1 LSSNAARTSKSD
13 IATSKWQQGVNNVSK
28 AITVTVSH
36 NLGAEAARRR
46 IETGIA
52 QFRSSFGSKLSACEE
67 NWIGNHLDF
76 KVGFMGQICQGEL
89 DVFDSQ
95 VRLEIVLPGL
105 LGFLAD
111 KVQSVA
117 RKKGQLLLG
126 RQ

>member
-1 LSSNAARTSKSD
+1 
-13 IATSKWQQGVNNVSK
+13 
-28 AITVTVSH
+28 
-36 NLGAEAARRR
+36 
-46 IETGIA
+46 
-52 QFRSSFGSKLSACEE
+52 
-67 NWIGNHLDF
+67 
-76 KVGFMGQICQGEL
+76 L

-111 KVQSVA
+111 KVQSVV

>member
-1 LSSNAARTSKSD
+1 LR
-13 IATSKWQQGVNNVSK
+13 G
-28 AITVTVSH
+28 
-36 NLGAEAARRR
+36 
-46 IETGIA
+46 
-52 QFRSSFGSKLSACEE
+52 